1 MKQQFTELSD
11 RILRFDGVSVV
22 SPEMVARCLLLG
34 AKPVELRVTSTSW
47 EIEQFNLNVPDEHQL
62 KENTDEV
69 APSDLSWRLPEEY
82 LNMDLQGYLIEKSA
96 LFIADNYEEAQQEV
110 AIQRVSDEILEI
122 EERGMVEFF
131 KTIIYV
137 IDTFKKNGVVWG
149 VGRGSSCASFILF
162 ILGLHS
168 VDCIKLDVPLAEFF
182 HD

>member
-1 MKQQFTELSD
+1 MKQQFTELND
-11 RILRFDGVSVV
+11 RVLRFDGVSVV

-34 AKPVELRVTSTSW
+34 AAPVQLRVTSTSW
-47 EIEQFNLNVPDEHQL
+47 EIEQFNLNVPDEQQL

-69 APSDLSWRLPEEY
+69 SPPDLSWRLPDEY
-82 LNMDLQGYLIEKSA
+82 LNMDLREHLLDVAGK
-96 LFIADNYEEAQQEV
+96 FIADNYRPEEHQV
-110 AIQRVSDEILEI
+110 AIGRVADELEEI
-122 EERGMVEFF
+122 DLRGMVEFI

-168 VDCIKLDVPLAEFF
+168 VDCIKLDVPLTEFF